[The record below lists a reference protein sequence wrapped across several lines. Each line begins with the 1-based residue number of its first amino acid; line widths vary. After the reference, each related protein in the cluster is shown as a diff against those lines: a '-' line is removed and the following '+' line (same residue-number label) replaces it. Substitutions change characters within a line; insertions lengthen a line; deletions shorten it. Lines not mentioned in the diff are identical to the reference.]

1 MRECI
6 PLLQKNIL
14 FKDST
19 PDEIEHMLNC
29 LQAKTKS
36 FTKGT
41 YVYNVNE
48 KTTNFGIV
56 LSGSVIIE
64 KQDYWGNTNIINHI
78 GAPDLFGE
86 SLALGNNPF
95 GMGIQVLTREKTE
108 ILFMDIQKL
117 LTPCK
122 SICSFHTK
130 IIQNLV
136 QSLANKNR
144 FLNEKIQLVS
154 RRTTKDKILSYL
166 SEESMKSRDSIFS
179 IPFNRQE
186 LADYLGV
193 DRSVLSATLSALKEE
208 GFLDF
213 YKNHFRLLKKTQN

>member
-1 MRECI
+1 MREFI
-6 PLLQKNIL
+6 PVLQKNIL

-29 LQAKTKS
+29 LQAQTKD
-36 FTKGT
+36 FPKGT

-48 KTTNFGIV
+48 KSSKFGIV

-78 GAPDLFGE
+78 SAPDLFGE
-86 SLALGNNPF
+86 SWALGNSSL
-95 GMGIQVLTREKTE
+95 GMGIQVLAREKTE
-108 ILFMDIQKL
+108 ILFIDIQKL

-122 SICSFHTK
+122 SLCSFHTK

-136 QSLANKNR
+136 QSLAKKNR

-154 RRTTKDKILSYL
+154 RRTTKDKVLSYL

-193 DRSVLSATLSALKEE
+193 DRSALSATLSALKEE

-213 YKNHFRLLKKTQN
+213 YKNQFRLLKTKQN